1 MPPLFRAL
9 VVVYVALCVVWAAEV
24 AVARRRALSIHYAIL
39 AALVGKCV
47 EVAMQLAYFS
57 ALRER
62 GTVSAALRVGT
73 NLTLALSMA
82 LILAVLLLTSLGWSV
97 TRDALTR
104 REVRMLVSTL
114 TVYVAIASVKA
125 FCNDGSAAA
134 GAASGDDADDGTV
147 DDSACNAYL
156 LTECVATRV
165 PRVSR
170 SARRKTPPRS
180 PDARARYVIRT
191 LLMLA
196 IIVAMNFNIT
206 HLRQAVNDSV
216 WHPRV
221 GLHYAKIREY
231 QAFRWAFLAYLL
243 LPTAMLIVKVTLLT
257 WHYEWV
263 NEALWQL
270 AFLCIFVFVGATFA
284 PSPERLLTRAFTEE
298 DAGDAAA
305 PAGDA
310 GGNGGRRG
318 RGRRLIEL
326 LSSS

>member
-1 MPPLFRAL
+1 M
-9 VVVYVALCVVWAAEV
+9 
-24 AVARRRALSIHYAIL
+24 
-39 AALVGKCV
+39 
-47 EVAMQLAYFS
+47 
-57 ALRER
+57 
-62 GTVSAALRVGT
+62 
-73 NLTLALSMA
+73 
-82 LILAVLLLTSLGWSV
+82 
-97 TRDALTR
+97 
-104 REVRMLVSTL
+104 
-114 TVYVAIASVKA
+114 
-125 FCNDGSAAA
+125 
-134 GAASGDDADDGTV
+134 
-147 DDSACNAYL
+147 
-156 LTECVATRV
+156 
-165 PRVSR
+165 
-170 SARRKTPPRS
+170 
-180 PDARARYVIRT
+180 IRT

-243 LPTAMLIVKVTLLT
+243 LPTALLIVKVTLLT

-318 RGRRLIEL
+318 RGSPPHRASIEL
-326 LSSS
+326 AEVGTKGGGVPPPPRPPPRKWAVNQRDW